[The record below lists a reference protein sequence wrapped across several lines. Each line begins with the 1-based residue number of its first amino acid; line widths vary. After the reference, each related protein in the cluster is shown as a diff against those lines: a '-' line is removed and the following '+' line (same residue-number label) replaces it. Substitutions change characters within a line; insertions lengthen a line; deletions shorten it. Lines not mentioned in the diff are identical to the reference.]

1 MCLFQ
6 CELIRIMFVFDNVPL
21 VFQIMQDLHHLR
33 FTVFLVDQTECFDHI
48 PITEYSVMQGKIV
61 LQIRQDFIFP
71 SVDVEHDISQP
82 PINYS
87 VLFFDEKKKSVSVLK
102 HPSTLAK

>member
-1 MCLFQ
+1 
-6 CELIRIMFVFDNVPL
+6 MFVFNDVAL
-21 VFQIMQDLHHLR
+21 IFQIMKNLHHLR

-87 VLFFDEKKKSVSVLK
+87 VLFFNEKKKYVSVLK
-102 HPSTLAK
+102 HTLTLVE